1 MSYNII
7 YFLQYCINCK
17 YNLIPTKKINW
28 DKLYSFG
35 NKHAINGVLL
45 EGIKKLPKDMAPQR
59 NMLMK
64 WLALGEQIKIQN
76 AVVYKEATKLYELL
90 YKNGF
95 RCCILKGQG
104 NALMYPEPYS
114 RTPGDIDIWVMA
126 DRNKVMEFA
135 KQHFNV
141 EGMRF
146 HHVEVNVGNGVTGE
160 IHFFP
165 LYMNNPVYNRRLQKW
180 FKKMENLQCSNI
192 KNLPD
197 NAGVIPVP
205 TTEFNIIYQL
215 GHIFHHFFDEG
226 IGLRQFIDYYYALHK
241 YNVGNKE
248 EIKKQLKYFGLYKF
262 ARAVMYVE
270 KAILGLDEKYL
281 IVEPDVKS
289 GRLLEDEIFNGGN
302 FGKHY
307 TKYKGFTRKSMA
319 EKYFLK
325 IYRNMHFVRYYPAEA
340 LSEPLFR
347 TWHFFW
353 RHLH

>member
-1 MSYNII
+1 MSIINID
-7 YFLQYCINCK
+7 FLQYCLNNKLSPETLQNID
-17 YNLIPTKKINW
+17 W
-28 DKLYSFG
+28 SSLYSFG
-35 NKHAINGVLL
+35 QKHAINGVLL
-45 EGIKKLPKDMAPQR
+45 EGIKKLPKDMAPER
-59 NMLMK
+59 NLLMK
-64 WLALGEQIKIQN
+64 WLALGEQIKIRN
-76 AVVYKEATKLYELL
+76 ATVNKKASKLYELFS
-90 YKNGF
+90 KNVF

-104 NALMYPEPYS
+104 NALMYPKPYS
-114 RTPGDIDIWVMA
+114 RIPGDIDIWVMA

>member
-59 NMLMK
+59 NLLLK
-64 WLALGEQIKIQN
+64 WLALGEQIRIQN
-76 AVVYKEATKLYELL
+76 AVVNKEATKLYELL
-90 YKNGF
+90 CKNGF

-146 HHVEVNVGNGVTGE
+146 HHVEVNIGNGVTGE

-165 LYMNNPVYNRRLQKW
+165 LFMNNPIYNRRLQKW
-180 FKKMENLQCSNI
+180 FEKMGDLQYSNI
-192 KNLPD
+192 KDLPD
-197 NAGVIPVP
+197 NAGVISVP

-226 IGLRQFIDYYYALHK
+226 IGLRQLIDYYYVLRK
-241 YNVGNKE
+241 YKVVNNE
-248 EIKKQLKYFGLYKF
+248 DIKKQLKYFGLYKF

-270 KAILGLDEKYL
+270 KAILGLEDKFL
-281 IVEPDVKS
+281 IVEPDVKL
-289 GRLLEDEIFNGGN
+289 GKQLEDEILNGGN
-302 FGKHY
+302 FGKYY

-325 IYRNMHFVRYYPAEA
+325 IYRNMHFVRYYTAEA